1 MTAIS
6 RSTTGVSLI
15 LLAPLFWGVITD
27 LFPALWSQTVDW
39 TGMYQM
45 AGDGLLVRYAV
56 ILMVLLA
63 GGQMALA
70 MAHER
75 SLILFLAM
83 LAPVW
88 GLSVNIGK
96 KIYSIHL
103 TSADTAQS
111 ATILLLMGFV
121 IILLLDF
128 ELSRSKSAPEGWF
141 RHRCWL
147 ISSAALMLAI
157 GTIA

>member
-1 MTAIS
+1 MNAIS
-6 RSTTGVSLI
+6 RATIVVSLI

-27 LFPALWSQTVDW
+27 LIPPLWAQTANW
-39 TGMYQM
+39 TGMYHM

-75 SLILFLAM
+75 TLILFLAM

-88 GLSVNIGK
+88 GLAVNTGK
-96 KIYSIHL
+96 EIYSIHL
-103 TSADTAQS
+103 TSAATAQS

-121 IILLLDF
+121 AILLLDF

-147 ISSAALMLAI
+147 ISSAALMLVI